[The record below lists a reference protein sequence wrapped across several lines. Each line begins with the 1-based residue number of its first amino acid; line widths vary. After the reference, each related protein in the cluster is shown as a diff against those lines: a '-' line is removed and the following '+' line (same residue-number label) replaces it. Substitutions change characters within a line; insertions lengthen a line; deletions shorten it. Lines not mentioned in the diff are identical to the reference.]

1 MKKLLFIALA
11 IMVLAL
17 NACKKDAAAPTLVG
31 KWKIATV
38 ILKAGTTSTT
48 YTGTATD
55 YADFKVTGKV
65 ELSLM
70 DKLTETPYTIVANTV
85 TIDGQIFEIRNLSG
99 SNASLYYST
108 VVDGAKFEETINLS
122 K

>member
-1 MKKLLFIALA
+1 MKKLLSIALA
-11 IMVLAL
+11 IMFLTL
-17 NACKKDAAAPTLVG
+17 NACKKDGPAPTLVG

-48 YTGTATD
+48 YTGTSTD

-70 DKLTETPYTIVANTV
+70 DKLTETPYTIAANTV
-85 TIDGQIFEIRNLSG
+85 TIDDQIFEIRNLSAG
-99 SNASLYYST
+99 SASLYFST
-108 VVDGAKFEETINLS
+108 VLEGIKIEETINLI